1 MDPVPSFLVEVGH
14 IADVQELSKSEP
26 TVITGRFVLDMA
38 ERPKLAAI
46 VSSPND
52 IPIIDLSKL
61 MSSDEHV
68 LDIMKLKV
76 ACQGW
81 GFFQLIKLN
90 PKFRHC
96 GGIKTTIGPKFY
108 HVLLIWTVQGYGQAF
123 VFSENQKLD
132 WCNMFALGVEPPC
145 IGNPN
150 LWPLKPA
157 RLR

>member
-46 VSSPND
+46 VSSSND

-68 LDIMKLKV
+68 LEIMKLKV
-76 ACQGW
+76 ACQEW
-81 GFFQLIKLN
+81 GFFQ
-90 PKFRHC
+90 
-96 GGIKTTIGPKFY
+96 
-108 HVLLIWTVQGYGQAF
+108 
-123 VFSENQKLD
+123 
-132 WCNMFALGVEPPC
+132 
-145 IGNPN
+145 
-150 LWPLKPA
+150 
-157 RLR
+157 

>member
-1 MDPVPSFLVEVGH
+1 MDPMPSFLVEVAH

-38 ERPKLAAI
+38 ERPKLTAI

-61 MSSDEHV
+61 MS
-68 LDIMKLKV
+68 
-76 ACQGW
+76 
-81 GFFQLIKLN
+81 
-90 PKFRHC
+90 R
-96 GGIKTTIGPKFY
+96 
-108 HVLLIWTVQGYGQAF
+108 TVQGYGQAF

-145 IGNPN
+145 IRNPN

-157 RLR
+157 RLRYLTTIP

>member
-38 ERPKLAAI
+38 ERPKLAVI

-68 LDIMKLKV
+68 LEIMKLKV

-81 GFFQLIKLN
+81 GFFQVLNHGIDLKL
-90 PKFRHC
+90 
-96 GGIKTTIGPKFY
+96 
-108 HVLLIWTVQGYGQAF
+108 L
-123 VFSENQKLD
+123 ENIEK
-132 WCNMFALGVEPPC
+132 
-145 IGNPN
+145 
-150 LWPLKPA
+150 
-157 RLR
+157 